1 MEYLAK
7 QIHMLL
13 LKNNKTIAVA
23 ESCTGGLISKML
35 TDNPGSSN
43 YFLAGIVS
51 YNNKAKEKILKI
63 PAAIIKEHAAVSKKI
78 ASLMAKSIQKISGA
92 DLGIGVT
99 GIAGPG
105 GGTKNKPVGTIFIAI
120 SGASFSVVRKL
131 RLKGTRANIRKQ
143 TATAALKLLKS
154 KL

>member
-1 MEYLAK
+1 MELIVK

-13 LKNNKTIAVA
+13 LKNKKTIAVA
-23 ESCTGGLISKML
+23 ESCTGGLISKIL

-63 PAAIIKEHAAVSKKI
+63 PAAIIKKHAAVSKEI

-120 SGASFSVVRKL
+120 SGAGFSVTRKL